1 MTLRGAVEACV
12 VATGVLAGAPWAT
25 AQEVIDRI
33 VAVAAGD
40 LITLSDVRAARELG
54 LVDPGAATDPDA
66 EVLSRLIDRALMLD
80 EVERYAPP
88 DPRPEAVDAA
98 LDGVRQRFES
108 SAGLERALARAGL
121 DEGQLREML
130 RQDLRIRAYLD
141 SRFAADTPERGAAMA
156 AGWIAGLRRRATI
169 LEYPLKPPRP

>member
-1 MTLRGAVEACV
+1 MTVRGAVAAWAF
-12 VATGVLAGAPWAT
+12 ATGMLAVSPWARG
-25 AQEVIDRI
+25 QEVIDRI

-54 LVDPGAATDPDA
+54 TVDPGAATDA
-66 EVLSRLIDRALMLD
+66 EVRSRLIDRALMLD

-98 LDGVRQRFES
+98 LAAVRRRFES
-108 SAGLERALARAGL
+108 AAGLERALARAGL
-121 DEGQLREML
+121 DEVQLREML

-156 AGWIAGLRRRATI
+156 AAWIAGLRRRATI
-169 LEYPLKPPRP
+169 LEYP